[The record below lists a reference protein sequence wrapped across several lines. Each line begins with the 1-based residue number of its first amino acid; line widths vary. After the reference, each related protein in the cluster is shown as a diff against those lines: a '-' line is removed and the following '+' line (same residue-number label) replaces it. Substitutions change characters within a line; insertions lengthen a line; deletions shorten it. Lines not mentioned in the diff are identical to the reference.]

1 MQFNVGTDLPGM
13 FRHGVA
19 FSFEPSRSL
28 PNPEEAL
35 LTSVR
40 RFNEFIELYSNMYS
54 DMSMWEWYRGDRR
67 YSDRALVPIRA
78 DLIRRGMFLFMGK
91 LQPLATLD
99 CNLIVEDLDRL
110 VPLYEFVEGH
120 EEFPRTEPTNESD
133 DFRPGCRLKRR
144 FTTASLAQRVLDVD
158 LRHNEMQKIL
168 FDALEREHGTDRV
181 ATEWASKSGQS

>member
-1 MQFNVGTDLPGM
+1 VQLAPIIAEIERRAEGRAIGRLQEVRKDLKKLARLATNSIFSSQTIFEDQGYAYHHGGRSEMQFNVGTDLPGM

-120 EEFPRTEPTNESD
+120 EEFPRTEP
-133 DFRPGCRLKRR
+133 
-144 FTTASLAQRVLDVD
+144 
-158 LRHNEMQKIL
+158 
-168 FDALEREHGTDRV
+168 
-181 ATEWASKSGQS
+181 